1 MIYKITPDGLVQR
14 LLNRLYRI
22 QLGIEEY
29 FKGSPICLT
38 QGIRVLLEDDYGI
51 GERYDISYIGN
62 RLILLRKNPDL
73 CNNLTWFSLISGDIE
88 AYRVIRSIIK
98 DILVLRKK
106 EI

>member
-1 MIYKITPDGLVQR
+1 MIHKITPDGLVQR
-14 LLNRLYRI
+14 LLNRLYKI

-29 FKGSPICLT
+29 FEGSPICLT
-38 QGIRVLLEDDYGI
+38 QGIRVLLENDYGM
-51 GERYDISYIGN
+51 GERYNISYIGD

-88 AYRVIRSIIK
+88 AYRVIRSIIEG
-98 DILVLRKK
+98 ILVLRKK